1 MPAQAVPANSPS
13 SQKHPKKHEPGR
25 NSLNKAVVE
34 GSFLK
39 ISQKQTALF
48 RKGFSQS
55 KQILIV
61 YFDYYSIYR
70 IMVKSKELGACSSQ
84 TASPFSDLNQNAFS
98 QSPIVYLRCFFV
110 FLRITRMI
118 TITTPSA
125 ASQGSAATKNT
136 AKPCAARPAVS
147 REAFTALAMRCPRGV
162 FSSSTASAL
171 DSSRMVT
178 YT

>member
-1 MPAQAVPANSPS
+1 MPAQAVPANSPKLPKAS
-13 SQKHPKKHEPGR
+13 KKHEPGR

-70 IMVKSKELGACSSQ
+70 IMVKSKELAACC
-84 TASPFSDLNQNAFS
+84 L
-98 QSPIVYLRCFFV
+98 FF
-110 FLRITRMI
+110 TD
-118 TITTPSA
+118 S
-125 ASQGSAATKNT
+125 
-136 AKPCAARPAVS
+136 KP
-147 REAFTALAMRCPRGV
+147 LQ
-162 FSSSTASAL
+162 
-171 DSSRMVT
+171 
-178 YT
+178 